1 MPSIQ
6 ARSPRRSKARW
17 PTASPPRFTA
27 SARSRTD
34 AWSISTSTATRSCGS
49 PRCRRW
55 RPSSCRPTISGAASA
70 SPRSAWWRPPCS
82 MPSMRRP
89 ASRCAACRSR
99 TSGWSSSAA
108 QALAQT
114 QPPGSNPGGYP
125 FSSRDRLAAIAQPR
139 YCAAMP
145 KPLFGKSCDSHLVA
159 RRADGRDLVYID
171 RHVLH
176 ELHAPHAFEQLDKQQ
191 RPVRRPDL
199 TFSMQDHPVATRP
212 GRDDTTNPSG
222 AAFLKAMREGSR
234 RNGIRLFD
242 IDDPEQGISH
252 VVAPE
257 LGMVLPGATHAVPDS
272 HASTVGGLGALAF
285 GCGTSELAH
294 ILATQVMALRRPKRM
309 RVRLEGRLGPHVTA
323 KDVALRL
330 IGDLGVAG
338 ARGYAVE
345 YAGAAVRAMAIESRM
360 TLCNL
365 NIEMGGLSGFVAPD
379 ESTFSWI
386 AGRPFAPQG
395 AMWDAALA
403 HWRMLASEDGAAFD
417 REHGLDCSGLEP
429 QITWGTDPSQ
439 VLGISGRVPDPSA
452 AEPGRR
458 AAVESALAYMGLAP
472 GMALAGLKVDRVF
485 IGSCTN
491 SRLPDLA
498 AAAEVVRGR
507 RVADGVVAMV
517 VPGSTTVKREA
528 EAAGLDRVFRD
539 AGFFWGES
547 GCSMC
552 DGGNGD
558 RGEPGERCVSTT
570 NRNFEHRQGPKVRTH
585 LVSPATA
592 AATAVMGRIT
602 DVRRLTAGQA

>member
-1 MPSIQ
+1 MP
-6 ARSPRRSKARW
+6 
-17 PTASPPRFTA
+17 
-27 SARSRTD
+27 
-34 AWSISTSTATRSCGS
+34 
-49 PRCRRW
+49 
-55 RPSSCRPTISGAASA
+55 
-70 SPRSAWWRPPCS
+70 
-82 MPSMRRP
+82 
-89 ASRCAACRSR
+89 
-99 TSGWSSSAA
+99 
-108 QALAQT
+108 QT
-114 QPPGSNPGGYP
+114 
-125 FSSRDRLAAIAQPR
+125 
-139 YCAAMP
+139 
-145 KPLFGKSCDSHLVA
+145 LFDKIWESHLVA
-159 RRADGRDLVYID
+159 RRGDGRELVYID

-176 ELHAPHAFEQLDKQQ
+176 ELHAPHAFEQLQKQQ

-199 TFSMQDHPVATRP
+199 TFSMQDHTVATKP
-212 GRDDTTNPSG
+212 GRDDGTNPSG

-294 ILATQVMALRRPKRM
+294 ILATQVMAMKRPKRL
-309 RVRLEGRLGPHVTA
+309 RVRLEGRLGACVSA
-323 KDVALRL
+323 KDVALR
-330 IGDLGVAG
+330 IIAELGVSG
-338 ARGYAVE
+338 ARGHVVE
-345 YAGAAVRAMAIESRM
+345 YAGAAVRTMPIEQRM

-365 NIEMGGLSGFVAPD
+365 NIEMGGRSGFVAPD
-379 ESTFSWI
+379 DNAFGWI
-386 AGRPFAPQG
+386 AGRPFAPKG
-395 AMWDAALA
+395 ALWDRALA
-403 HWRMLASEDGAAFD
+403 HWRTLTTDDDAAFD
-417 REHGLDCSGLEP
+417 REHVLDCSTLEP

-439 VLGISGRVPDPSA
+439 VLGISGRVPDPA
-452 AEPGRR
+452 ADPSRR
-458 AAVESALAYMGLAP
+458 AAIESALAYMGLKP
-472 GMALAGLKVDRVF
+472 GMALAGLPVDRVF

-491 SRLPDLA
+491 SRLPDLKA
-498 AAAEVVRGR
+498 AADVVRGR

-552 DGGNGD
+552 AGGNGD

-592 AATAVMGRIT
+592 AATAIAGRIA
-602 DVRRLTAGQA
+602 DVRQLLAGRA